1 MTKKNDNKISRLGAM
16 KGLKVG
22 EKVAFTLDALLSV
35 RTAASNINT
44 MRGCKSLTTEVD
56 RNKGVITIT
65 RIA

>member
-1 MTKKNDNKISRLGAM
+1 MTKEKGNKNNRLGAI
-16 KGLKVG
+16 KALNIGDS
-22 EKVAFTLDALLSV
+22 VAFSLDALFSV